1 MTKRKASRELALI
14 VFSQLSKT
22 VKKPED
28 INIVD
33 IIQKASEALTEE
45 AENNLNLGVEEL
57 IKIRDFIQNHEF
69 EHPENLDKS
78 FNTATIPVK
87 IPLTS
92 DMTGRIDML
101 LDAADM
107 TYSAIE
113 LTKLV
118 SCKELDKVK
127 NYAIRL
133 IKTFIEN
140 REKIDA
146 QIKKHSK
153 GWSVERLVKM
163 DRDILRI
170 AITEI
175 LCFEDVPISV
185 SINEA
190 VELAKKYSCN
200 ESSKFINGILGQVA
214 QTKEVSCQETDKN
227 V

>member
-133 IKTFIEN
+133 IKT
-140 REKIDA
+140 
-146 QIKKHSK
+146 
-153 GWSVERLVKM
+153 L
-163 DRDILRI
+163 
-170 AITEI
+170 
-175 LCFEDVPISV
+175 
-185 SINEA
+185 
-190 VELAKKYSCN
+190 ELKDY
-200 ESSKFINGILGQVA
+200 
-214 QTKEVSCQETDKN
+214 
-227 V
+227 